1 MLEQLKAH
9 YKEALTTD
17 KSISNPNDYEW
28 FYTNS
33 GEQLG
38 ILKRHLTEQ
47 EKQLLSI
54 FLTPIPQNQ
63 PFANKQEFIWYN
75 FLIRGNTK
83 QIDLQQNHAPC
94 YRFIQFHLK
103 QTTVHKED
111 FCEAVK
117 ELLPSNLVIIW
128 ENAHQGVIIEEKKEG
143 EREIVSF
150 AEFIDTLSSDLYIN
164 LRIFV
169 GQVYPFSETLREYY
183 MIEKQYFQLAM
194 AHISKQNILTIEDVF
209 PLLLI
214 KSGINNK
221 ELQHAIHFIDSIKED
236 AELFHTIKTFF
247 ECNLNVSLAA
257 KKLYIHRNSLQY
269 RIEKFNERTGI
280 DIKHFKGAVTTYLA
294 MLAYHH
300 LNNEN
305 RQDA

>member
-63 PFANKQEFIWYN
+63 PFTNKQEFIWYN
-75 FLIRGNTK
+75 FLIHGNTK

-103 QTTVHKED
+103 QTTVYKED
-111 FCEAVK
+111 FCAAVK
-117 ELLPSNLVIIW
+117 ELLPSNLIIIW
-128 ENAHQGVIIEEKKEG
+128 ENAHQGVIIEEKNEG
-143 EREIVSF
+143 DRDVVSF

-183 MIEKQYFQLAM
+183 MMEKQYFRLAL

-214 KSGINNK
+214 KSSINNK

-236 AELFHTIKTFF
+236 DELFQAIKAFF

-257 KKLYIHRNSLQY
+257 KKLYMHRNSLQY
-269 RIEKFNERTGI
+269 RIEKFSERTGI
-280 DIKHFKGAVTTYLA
+280 EIKHFKGAVTTYLA
-294 MLAYHH
+294 MLAHQY
-300 LNNEN
+300 LNHEN

>member
-1 MLEQLKAH
+1 
-9 YKEALTTD
+9 
-17 KSISNPNDYEW
+17 
-28 FYTNS
+28 
-33 GEQLG
+33 
-38 ILKRHLTEQ
+38 
-47 EKQLLSI
+47 
-54 FLTPIPQNQ
+54 
-63 PFANKQEFIWYN
+63 
-75 FLIRGNTK
+75 
-83 QIDLQQNHAPC
+83 
-94 YRFIQFHLK
+94 
-103 QTTVHKED
+103 
-111 FCEAVK
+111 
-117 ELLPSNLVIIW
+117 
-128 ENAHQGVIIEEKKEG
+128 
-143 EREIVSF
+143 
-150 AEFIDTLSSDLYIN
+150 
-164 LRIFV
+164 
-169 GQVYPFSETLREYY
+169 
-183 MIEKQYFQLAM
+183 
-194 AHISKQNILTIEDVF
+194 LTIEDVF

>member
-17 KSISNPNDYEW
+17 QSISNPNDYEW

-38 ILKRHLTEQ
+38 ILKSHLTEQ

-63 PFANKQEFIWYN
+63 PFTNKREFMWYH
-75 FLIRGNTK
+75 FLIRGDTK
-83 QIDLQQNHAPC
+83 QIDWQQNHAFC
-94 YRFIQFHLK
+94 CRFIQFHLK

-111 FCEAVK
+111 FNEAVK
-117 ELLPSNLVIIW
+117 ELLPSNPIIIW
-128 ENAHQGVIIEEKKEG
+128 ENDHQGVIIEEKKEG

-164 LRIFV
+164 LRIFI
-169 GQVYPFSETLREYY
+169 GQVYPFTETLREYY
-183 MIEKQYFQLAM
+183 MFEKEYFQLAM
-194 AHISKQNILTIEDVF
+194 THISKQTILTMEDAV
-209 PLLLI
+209 PLLFI
-214 KSGINNK
+214 KGGINNK
-221 ELQHAIHFIDSIKED
+221 ELQHAIRFIDSIKDD
-236 AELFHTIKTFF
+236 AELFDTIKTFF
-247 ECNLNVSLAA
+247 ECSLNVSLAA

-269 RIEKFNERTGI
+269 RIEKFSERTGI

-294 MLAYHH
+294 MLAYEH
-300 LNNEN
+300 LYK
-305 RQDA
+305 